1 MLTNKQKADKLREA
15 IALLQ
20 DVDALQQTAIADVDV
35 YSEVCYELHNE
46 IDNIIE
52 TLEEAVAELEEG
64 VL

>member
-1 MLTNKQKADKLREA
+1 MQLTNKQKADKLREA

-20 DVDALQQTAIADVDV
+20 DVDCLQQAAIADVEA

-52 TLEEAVAELEEG
+52 TLEEAVAELEE
-64 VL
+64 VV